1 MASKVSSLL
10 STSLEFNW
18 SMRVGTLI
26 SGRLNPLRNKDFI
39 CCCDD
44 KDCFKGSALE
54 EEPVPEEVTVID
66 DGWQALRVQNPGEEE
81 TCNCASKSQI
91 IERSRDFLIAGFN
104 PRKPTKPIRFVGFM
118 L

>member
-66 DGWQALRVQNPGEEE
+66 DGWQALRVQNPGVGGGAWSGLGE
-81 TCNCASKSQI
+81 KW
-91 IERSRDFLIAGFN
+91 GFGS
-104 PRKPTKPIRFVGFM
+104 PGLPPGPFG
-118 L
+118 